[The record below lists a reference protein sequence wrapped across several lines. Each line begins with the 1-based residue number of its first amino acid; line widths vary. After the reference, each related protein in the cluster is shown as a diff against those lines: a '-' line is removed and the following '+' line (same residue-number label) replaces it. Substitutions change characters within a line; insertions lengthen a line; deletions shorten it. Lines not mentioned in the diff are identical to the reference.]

1 MTPEDH
7 EWATA
12 VMTAINAPGIDLGA
26 WSAVDRDIIL
36 TALVHQRQHPSPRFE
51 LIVDSSWTA
60 NWRLKPA
67 VPWPL
72 GVRLRDYRT
81 ASIGQ
86 PEDPALTAVNEV
98 LARLD

>member
-1 MTPEDH
+1 MTPADH

-12 VMTAINAPGIDLGA
+12 VMTAIDAPGIRLGD
-26 WSAVDRDIIL
+26 WSDIDRDIIL

-51 LIVDSSWTA
+51 LIVDRSFTA

-67 VPWPL
+67 PIWQL
-72 GVRLRDYRT
+72 GVRLRDYRA

-98 LARLD
+98 LARLA